1 MQWLRRAQEED
12 PAEFWRQTAQKR
24 GGEVGFFTFATLVGR
39 TGGDILNFPGLLYL
53 VGDQFWFEDFERDN
67 WLSKIFAGRSK
78 WEKTEISFSRSEI
91 EFARVVSRVGAARCM
106 AGAVVPQKIP
116 SASVFTKMFSSPV
129 TQVVLKDG
137 SAIFFEVMLRKEF
150 LTHVTQG

>member
-12 PAEFWRQTAQKR
+12 PAEFWRQTGQKR
-24 GGEVGFFTFATLVGR
+24 GGEIGFFTFATLVGR
-39 TGGDILNFPGLLYL
+39 TGGSILSLPGLLYL
-53 VGDQFWFEDFERDN
+53 VGDLFWFEDFERDN

-78 WEKTEISFSRSEI
+78 WEKTEISFSKSEV

-106 AGAVVPQKIP
+106 AGAIVPRKVP

-150 LTHVTQG
+150 LAHMTPG